1 MVTPEDT
8 HAKPHGLLL
17 RVRHA
22 GWLLARWYASNSAL
36 LSDQGRTG
44 SCRVRQAWP
53 AAPATIL
60 FETAHAR
67 SPFPAISGRAAIAP
81 EVVGHR
87 HRSRLASWRC
97 WLVPARPLCCGWS
110 RWWWS
115 R

>member
-60 FETAHAR
+60 FETALAR
-67 SPFPAISGRAAIAP
+67 SPIPAISGRTTNTP
-81 EVVGHR
+81 EENKHQ
-87 HRSRLASWRC
+87 HHTRLASWRC
-97 WLVPARPLCCGWS
+97 WLVPAR
-110 RWWWS
+110 
-115 R
+115 